1 MAKYLSGKELE
12 QRLIRR
18 INGYADDVRVLYDDA
33 YGKIIAIVKD
43 TELED
48 GKPFTFEAYKY
59 NERVTPI
66 FRHLYSSV
74 YQVIREGV
82 RKEWLFA
89 NANNDELV
97 KSVFGDGSIS
107 DHHFQRLFL
116 RNKEAMDAFF
126 RRKSPYGGM
135 NLSNKVWEYVGQLKS
150 ELQNTIDLALGEGI
164 AANRLATQI
173 QQYLREP
180 DRWYRRFRIKKGVDK
195 DGNPIYGR
203 IWKRRRVVD
212 GVTQWVNAD
221 PKDYHPGRGVYRSS
235 YRNAQR
241 LARTETNIAYRSA
254 DFERYQQFDFVVG
267 VEIKLS
273 NNHPI
278 TDICDDLQGKYPKGF
293 KWTGWHPNCRC
304 YMVPVLAS
312 QDEVEG
318 MLSRIMDG
326 DDTPLTGSVN
336 NVGEIPDV
344 FNRWLAENNDRYI
357 EAKQRGT
364 LPYFIKDNFIEKG
377 GVFTFKGAK
386 PLAKG

>member
-1 MAKYLSGKELE
+1 
-12 QRLIRR
+12 
-18 INGYADDVRVLYDDA
+18 
-33 YGKIIAIVKD
+33 
-43 TELED
+43 
-48 GKPFTFEAYKY
+48 
-59 NERVTPI
+59 
-66 FRHLYSSV
+66 
-74 YQVIREGV
+74 
-82 RKEWLFA
+82 
-89 NANNDELV
+89 
-97 KSVFGDGSIS
+97 
-107 DHHFQRLFL
+107 
-116 RNKEAMDAFF
+116 
-126 RRKSPYGGM
+126 
-135 NLSNKVWEYVGQLKS
+135 VWEYVGQLKS